1 LIELSQEGEIE
12 FYTALENCDEI
23 FQTINERGDI
33 DSLTEEEKHKLG
45 FCEGNENYYDVM
57 GPGCSWYCGGGM
69 DTLSASS
76 FLKPGKT
83 SSYEPKNI
91 HDLNYG
97 SAWVEGVPGNGV
109 GEFVTYHIPPN
120 NPRINKLIVV
130 NGYVRND
137 KTWIENSRVKKLK
150 MYLDNKPYAIL
161 NLKDVKNEQLFSVDL
176 IGYSDRHDYNALLI
190 KPWYT
195 IKFEIMEVYPGSK
208 YQDTAITE
216 IYFDGIDVH

>member
-1 LIELSQEGEIE
+1 
-12 FYTALENCDEI
+12 
-23 FQTINERGDI
+23 
-33 DSLTEEEKHKLG
+33 
-45 FCEGNENYYDVM
+45 
-57 GPGCSWYCGGGM
+57 
-69 DTLSASS
+69 
-76 FLKPGKT
+76 
-83 SSYEPKNI
+83 
-91 HDLNYG
+91 
-97 SAWVEGVPGNGV
+97 
-109 GEFVTYHIPPN
+109 
-120 NPRINKLIVV
+120 
-130 NGYVRND
+130 
-137 KTWIENSRVKKLK
+137 